1 MTANE
6 NPAISDGAIDG
17 PATQTNQDYSNADN
31 SRRRLELGE
40 RAGKYLDGMCDAIA
54 SGRVEL
60 WQLPLPIASIY
71 LLGHE
76 HGRQSRNSELEAL
89 NWEASYWHFRASNP
103 RTEWHRFAELELWRQ
118 GVAA

>member
-1 MTANE
+1 MTTYE
-6 NPAISDGAIDG
+6 SPARDGAIER
-17 PATQTNQDYSNADN
+17 PASLSSPNDTADK

-76 HGRQSRNSELEAL
+76 QGRQSRNGELEAL